1 MTAGWDAD
9 SVGSLLRAL
18 GLDGVEA
25 VHSELIA
32 DFEQRSSAAESLE
45 RFLTSGVAPCNVFD
59 ASWE

>member
-1 MTAGWDAD
+1 MNGGWDVD

-25 VHSELIA
+25 VSNELIA
-32 DFEQRSSAAESLE
+32 DFEQRASASETLE
-45 RFLTSGVAPCNVFD
+45 RSLTPGVAPCNVFD

>member
-1 MTAGWDAD
+1 MNGGWDAD

-25 VHSELIA
+25 VSNELIA
-32 DFEQRSSAAESLE
+32 DFEQRASASGTLE
-45 RFLTSGVAPCNVFD
+45 RSLTPGVAPCNVFD

>member
-1 MTAGWDAD
+1 MNGGWDVD

-25 VHSELIA
+25 VNNELVA
-32 DFEQRSSAAESLE
+32 DFEQRASASEALEHSL
-45 RFLTSGVAPCNVFD
+45 TPGVAPCNVFD

>member
-9 SVGSLLRAL
+9 SVGSVLRAL

-25 VHSELIA
+25 VNSELIA
-32 DFEQRSSAAESLE
+32 DFEQSSSAAESLE
-45 RFLTSGVAPCNVFD
+45 RSLTPEVAPCNVFD

>member
-25 VHSELIA
+25 VNSELIV

-45 RFLTSGVAPCNVFD
+45 RSLTPGVAP
-59 ASWE
+59 

>member
-1 MTAGWDAD
+1 MNGGWDAD

-25 VHSELIA
+25 VNDELIA
-32 DFEQRSSAAESLE
+32 DFEQRASASETLE
-45 RFLTSGVAPCNVFD
+45 RSLTPGVAPCNVFD

>member
-1 MTAGWDAD
+1 MTAGWDAE

-25 VHSELIA
+25 VNSELIA
-32 DFEQRSSAAESLE
+32 DFEHRSSAAVALE
-45 RFLTSGVAPCNVFD
+45 RSLTPEVAPCNVFD

>member
-25 VHSELIA
+25 VNRELIA
-32 DFEQRSSAAESLE
+32 DFEHRSSAAESRE
-45 RFLTSGVAPCNVFD
+45 RSLTPEVAPCNVFD

>member
-25 VHSELIA
+25 VNSELIV

-45 RFLTSGVAPCNVFD
+45 RSLTREVAPCNVFD

>member
-18 GLDGVEA
+18 GLDGIEA
-25 VHSELIA
+25 VDSELIA

-45 RFLTSGVAPCNVFD
+45 RSLAPGVGPCNVFD